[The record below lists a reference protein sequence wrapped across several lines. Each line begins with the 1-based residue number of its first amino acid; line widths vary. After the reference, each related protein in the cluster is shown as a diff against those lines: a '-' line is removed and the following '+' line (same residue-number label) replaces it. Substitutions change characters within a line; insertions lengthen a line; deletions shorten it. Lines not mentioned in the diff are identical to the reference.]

1 MTAAACAA
9 DALDE
14 LGIIP
19 LVLHPIDIGGIDDQQ
34 RRGIVVI
41 EEQRISIGETL
52 QIGRF
57 HQTLVG
63 DAALLDALEQH
74 PDRRLQI
81 DHKIRLRRHHRE
93 VLINLLVQLQLI
105 IIEGELREEAI
116 LLQQEVADQAAAE
129 HIALPQML
137 QLLHALQQ
145 KRLLGR
151 QRGLARVLIKALEK
165 GIVLST
171 LQQQFTAEGRSEPTR
186 KSGLVVAYR
195 SLDDDVAGRV
205 LIHTAACSAP
215 SGDADYP
222 RRECP
227 ARARSHATDTGQNRA
242 AADRDAAP
250 STCRNC
256 GSDYL
261 TPIFRGPGCAAPT
274 ALRRPHGRG
283 GPPAYAVPATIRGR
297 RDVYPAPPQHSRNR
311 AAQPTP
317 TACCNKA
324 MNTPRSTSRV
334 SCPTRPRRCGPGP
347 PDC

>member
-19 LVLHPIDIGGIDDQQ
+19 LVLHTIDNGGIDDQQ

-52 QIGRF
+52 QIGRI

-63 DAALLDALEQH
+63 DDALEQH

-145 KRLLGR
+145 KRQLGR

-186 KSGLVVAYR
+186 KTGLADAYR

-205 LIHTAACSAP
+205 LIHSAACC
-215 SGDADYP
+215 GFYP
-222 RRECP
+222 CGVL
-227 ARARSHATDTGQNRA
+227 RS
-242 AADRDAAP
+242 
-250 STCRNC
+250 
-256 GSDYL
+256 
-261 TPIFRGPGCAAPT
+261 
-274 ALRRPHGRG
+274 
-283 GPPAYAVPATIRGR
+283 IR
-297 RDVYPAPPQHSRNR
+297 
-311 AAQPTP
+311 
-317 TACCNKA
+317 
-324 MNTPRSTSRV
+324 
-334 SCPTRPRRCGPGP
+334 
-347 PDC
+347 